1 MNAATLQKSDRIGF
15 PYLVPTYTALW
26 SIWNFLWICAVFYM
40 SYSHPSDWSALG
52 GAGFAAWGVGLIAGL
67 LALILRARALRTA
80 IHRLFANRA
89 AHDDRAALALLRR
102 LLAFPAFATTIYAVI
117 WFVVT
122 AVYFGYWIYAGYSV
136 LSAMSVWVGGVAG
149 GIACPALIY
158 GAISL
163 VAGPATEQV
172 SAECVRRN
180 LDLRR
185 TRAGLRLKQSLAVIL
200 FAVGYTVWLGG
211 LGFYTTL
218 RGIVSKSTADLTEYH
233 NMLIHSENGS
243 AARTESTRTAYLK
256 QVQDFERV
264 FGFPAPRAFSGKSGS
279 VYDGRRNALLVWTS
293 ASDGRLLV
301 SVASTSYDLTN
312 VAPVYGIWL
321 GVFTFAAMIVAGTLA
336 FTYSTAVLRSIEA
349 VYDMVH
355 RLGEGDVSR
364 RRGAQSLDEAGMT
377 AVNVHRF
384 LDSLAEKIRH
394 IREVSRSVSNE
405 MNALSQT
412 AYELSNGAQTQASA
426 VEEASATME
435 EVASTTKEI
444 QSMVEDQSRRV
455 SAATQAVE
463 EELGASIER
472 LTMQASVVNDT
483 ARESVTR
490 ADQARNV
497 SLSSIEGMQNIEA
510 SSDDILHIVD
520 VITGIAEKT
529 NLLALNASIEAA
541 RAGEFGR
548 GFAVVA
554 DEVSKLA
561 DQSGSAIK
569 EIRHLVDVNRARVA
583 EGAKLTRGLD
593 TAVEEMRK
601 SAELAQS
608 LGEEMGKIT
617 QGQARTS
624 EGIRT
629 NIHELSDTARSIARA
644 GAEEAA
650 TTTEMARTLDQIND
664 VAQGTAR
671 NADTI
676 AESVSRLDLE
686 SRRLNEVAESFVL
699 SADEQT

>member
-1 MNAATLQKSDRIGF
+1 MTAANTHEFTNTGF
-15 PYLVPTYTALW
+15 RYLIPAYSALW
-26 SIWNFLWICAVFYM
+26 TIWNFLWICAVFYM
-40 SYSHPSDWSALG
+40 SHSHPADWPALCLAGVLVWSG
-52 GAGFAAWGVGLIAGL
+52 GLVSGLSIL
-67 LALILRARALRTA
+67 LVLSRRLRTEME
-80 IHRLFANRA
+80 RFFENPQ
-89 AHDDRAALALLRR
+89 AHDDARATELLRR
-102 LLAFPAFATTIYAVI
+102 LLAFPAFATTVYCTAWFAATGIYFAY
-117 WFVVT
+117 W
-122 AVYFGYWIYAGYSV
+122 VYDGFSL
-136 LSAMSVWVGGVAG
+136 LSAMTAWVGGVAG
-149 GIACPALIY
+149 GIACPPLIY
-158 GAISL
+158 GAMSL
-163 VAGPATEQV
+163 VAGPATERV
-172 SAECVRRN
+172 SAECVVRKIA
-180 LDLRR
+180 LQR

-211 LGFYTTL
+211 LGFYTTFHGMI
-218 RGIVSKSTADLTEYH
+218 RTSSADLIDYH
-233 NMLIHSENGS
+233 NMLIINNLPPVQNT
-243 AARTESTRTAYLK
+243 ATRRTAFLDGTAGF
-256 QVQDFERV
+256 QQV
-264 FGFPAPRAFSGKSGS
+264 FGYPPPPQFTGSSGR
-279 VYDGRRNALLVWTS
+279 VYDARHNALLVWVR
-293 ASDGRLLV
+293 AGDGRRLV
-301 SVASTSYDLTN
+301 SVVYVLHDLMAI
-312 VAPVYGIWL
+312 APVYAVWL
-321 GVFTFAAMIVAGTLA
+321 GIFTFAAMLVAGTLA

-355 RLGEGDVSR
+355 RLGDGDVSR

-384 LDSLAEKIRH
+384 LDNLAEKIRH
-394 IREVSRSVSNE
+394 IREVSRSVAKE
-405 MNALSQT
+405 MDALSQT
-412 AYELSNGAQTQASA
+412 AHELSNGAQTQASA

-455 SAATQAVE
+455 NAATQAVE
-463 EELGASIER
+463 EELGSAIER

-490 ADQARNV
+490 ADQARSV

-510 SSDDILHIVD
+510 SSDNILNIVD

-541 RAGEFGR
+541 RAGEAGR

-561 DQSGSAIK
+561 DQSSAAIK
-569 EIRHLVDVNRARVA
+569 EIRQLVDVNRNRVT

-601 SAELAQS
+601 SAELAQT

-629 NIHELSDTARSIARA
+629 NIRELSDTARNIARA
-644 GAEEAA
+644 GAEEA
-650 TTTEMARTLDQIND
+650 TTTREMARTLDQIND
-664 VAQGTAR
+664 VAQDTAR
-671 NADTI
+671 NADSI
-676 AESVSRLDLE
+676 AASLSRLDVE
-686 SRRLNEVAESFVL
+686 SRRLKDVAESFVL
-699 SADEQT
+699 SAGEQE